1 MAGSLSLL
9 AINIMTINSIYN
21 KFQEKSPQS
30 STESLSLVTT
40 DKWVGEILL
49 IEYKLLVGLECRP
62 RLFRGR

>member
-21 KFQEKSPQS
+21 KFQEKNSQS
-30 STESLSLVTT
+30 STERLSLVTS

-62 RLFRGR
+62 TV

>member
-30 STESLSLVTT
+30 STESLSLVTI

>member
-1 MAGSLSLL
+1 MAGSLSLF

-21 KFQEKSPQS
+21 KFQEKNSQS
-30 STESLSLVTT
+30 STERLSLVTS

-62 RLFRGR
+62 TV

>member
-1 MAGSLSLL
+1 MVGSLSLF

-21 KFQEKSPQS
+21 KFQEKNSQS
-30 STESLSLVTT
+30 STERLSLVTS

-62 RLFRGR
+62 TV

>member
-21 KFQEKSPQS
+21 KFQEKNSQS
-30 STESLSLVTT
+30 STERLSLVTS

>member
-21 KFQEKSPQS
+21 KFQEKNSQS
-30 STESLSLVTT
+30 STERLSLVTV

-62 RLFRGR
+62 TV

>member
-21 KFQEKSPQS
+21 KFQEKNSQS
-30 STESLSLVTT
+30 STERLSLVTC

-62 RLFRGR
+62 TV